1 MTPGYDGKALMPD
14 EMWLCK
20 AGGVSDA
27 APSPADRGL
36 ASVANLIGDPA
47 RAAMLAALAGGRAL
61 PAGEL
66 ARRAGVH
73 PATAS
78 THLRR
83 LTEGGLIR
91 VRVQGR
97 HRYHE
102 IVNPEVATVLEA
114 IAQIAPPA
122 PIRSLNQQ
130 RIAAALFEARTC
142 YDHLAGWRGVQL
154 RDRLLAT
161 GAIRRLDDR
170 DHELTDR
177 GQHLLD
183 ELGIDLA
190 TLRASRRMFARSCV
204 DWTDRRVHLAGAL
217 PAAITSAFIG
227 RGWLTRGPGRSLRV
241 AGDYDSKVEKWLA
254 T

>member
-1 MTPGYDGKALMPD
+1 
-14 EMWLCK
+14 
-20 AGGVSDA
+20 VSDTSA
-27 APSPADRGL
+27 SYTPADRDL
-36 ASVANLIGDPA
+36 ASIADLIEDPA

-91 VRVQGR
+91 VRAQGR

-122 PIRSLNQQ
+122 PVPSLSQH
-130 RIAAALFEARTC
+130 RAARALPAAA
-142 YDHLAGWRGVQL
+142 
-154 RDRLLAT
+154 
-161 GAIRRLDDR
+161 AIRRLDDR

-177 GQHLLD
+177 GQYLLD

-190 TLRASRRMFARSCV
+190 TLRGSRRVFARSCI

-217 PAAITSAFIG
+217 PAAITSALLA
-227 RGWLTRGPGRSLRV
+227 RGWLARGPGRSLRV
-241 AGDYDSKVEKWLA
+241 ASGYDDNVEKWLA

>member
-1 MTPGYDGKALMPD
+1 M
-14 EMWLCK
+14 
-20 AGGVSDA
+20 SDTGQSA
-27 APSPADRGL
+27 ASASQDDRNL
-36 ASVANLIGDPA
+36 ASIVNVIEDPA
-47 RAAMLAALAGGRAL
+47 RSAMLAALAGGRAL

-66 ARRAGVH
+66 ARRAGVR
-73 PATAS
+73 PAAAS
-78 THLRR
+78 VHLRQ
-83 LTEGGLIR
+83 LTEAGLIR

-122 PIRSLNQQ
+122 PVQSLRQQ
-130 RIAAALFEARTC
+130 QAACALSDARTC
-142 YDHLAGWRGVQL
+142 YDHLAGRRGVHL
-154 RDRLLAT
+154 RDRLLAV
-161 GAIRRLDDR
+161 GAIRRLDER

-177 GQHLLD
+177 GQGLVD
-183 ELGIDLA
+183 QLGIDLA
-190 TLRASRRMFARSCV
+190 ALRASRRVFSRSCV

-217 PAAITSAFIG
+217 PATITSVFLA

-241 AGDYDSKVEKWLA
+241 ASGYNDHLEIWLA

>member
-1 MTPGYDGKALMPD
+1 
-14 EMWLCK
+14 
-20 AGGVSDA
+20 VSDTSA
-27 APSPADRGL
+27 AVPPADR
-36 ASVANLIGDPA
+36 NLVSIATVIDDPA
-47 RAAMLAALAGGRAL
+47 RLAMLAALAGGRAL

-66 ARRAGVH
+66 ARRAGVR
-73 PATAS
+73 PAAAS
-78 THLRR
+78 VHLRR
-83 LTEGGLIR
+83 LTEAGLIR

-122 PIRSLNQQ
+122 PVRSLRQQ
-130 RIAAALFEARTC
+130 QAACALSDARTC
-142 YDHLAGWRGVQL
+142 YDHLAGRRGVEL
-154 RDRLLAT
+154 RDQLLAV

-177 GQHLLD
+177 GQGLV
-183 ELGIDLA
+183 EWLGIDLA
-190 TLRASRRMFARSCV
+190 ALRASRRVFARSCV

-217 PAAITSAFIG
+217 PAAITSVFLA

-241 AGDYDSKVEKWLA
+241 AEGFDDNVKKWLA
-254 T
+254 AG

>member
-1 MTPGYDGKALMPD
+1 M
-14 EMWLCK
+14 
-20 AGGVSDA
+20 SDTSA
-27 APSPADRGL
+27 SYPPTDRDL
-36 ASVANLIGDPA
+36 ASIADLIEDPA

-114 IAQIAPPA
+114 IAQIAPPT
-122 PIRSLNQQ
+122 PTRSPSQH
-130 RIAAALFEARTC
+130 RAAGSLFEARTC
-142 YDHLAGWRGVQL
+142 YDHLAGRCGVQL
-154 RDRLLAT
+154 RDRLLAAA
-161 GAIRRLDDR
+161 AIRCLDDR

-177 GQHLLD
+177 GQCLLD

-190 TLRASRRMFARSCV
+190 TVRASRRVFARSCI

-217 PAAITSAFIG
+217 PAAITSEFLA
-227 RGWLTRGPGRSLRV
+227 RGWLTSGPGRSLRV
-241 AGDYDSKVEKWLA
+241 AGDYDDNVEKWLA
-254 T
+254 S